1 MVKKPFKYTHVGRL
15 PEDWD
20 CLQAIEVIDEISMG
34 PFGSDITVS
43 NFVSSGVPVLNGYN
57 VSQIML
63 IDKFQNFVTPKKA
76 KELKKAVA
84 HRGDIIVTHRG
95 TIGQVSYIPDSSAYS
110 EYVISQS
117 QFRVHFNDKRVNSH
131 FLVSY
136 LLSPIGQKYLL
147 ETKGHTGVP
156 ALAQPTTNFR
166 RLWIPLPEIAE
177 QVAIAEALSNVDSL
191 ISSLQ
196 KLIEKK
202 KAIKQGAMQELLT
215 SKKRLPGFS
224 TEWSQ
229 ATFGD
234 LFDFLPTNAFT
245 RDQMTDTGTIQNV
258 HYGDILTKY
267 GACLD
272 MANTDVPY
280 LLETV
285 SVRKYSESSY
295 AREGDVIIADTA
307 EDSTVGKCVELVNV
321 HGKVLSGQHTM
332 LCRPKA
338 TFAPKF
344 LGYYMNAECFHNQM
358 LPFITGIKVSSIS
371 KANISTLVLKYPT
384 LVEEQQAI
392 AQVFSD
398 MDNEIAQ
405 LEKKLAK
412 YQQIKQG
419 MMQELL
425 TGRIRLVDA
434 DRKEQPKTQILQE
447 RQPAH
452 NQHFDDAVMIAGI
465 VNAFYSEKYPLGRK
479 KVQKLLYLVRRK
491 EQADISAFHKKA
503 AGPYADEVRYKG
515 GEPIAQKNKYIQ
527 VKRSEKGSRFEKGVQ
542 MQQAMAYLQEWG
554 KQADIDW
561 LVSQF
566 QYTSVDELELLA
578 TVDMA
583 ICDLRREGKEISV
596 ASIKGLIRSNKEWRD
611 KLKKTYFRDSDI
623 QRAIK
628 KCQDLFES

>member
-1 MVKKPFKYTHVGRL
+1 MVRKGWKQVTLGDIALFQGGSQPPLSFFSSQKKAGYIRLVQIRDYKTDKYATYIPEKLAKRFCKQDDIMIGRYGPPIFQILRGIEGAYNVALIKAL
-15 PEDWD
+15 PQGVDKEFLYHTLKREDLFQYID
-20 CLQAIEVIDEISMG
+20 LLSRRTSGQTGVDLTNLKAFELSIPVLTDEQAAIAKAL
-34 PFGSDITVS
+34 SDID
-43 NFVSSGVPVLNGYN
+43 G
-57 VSQIML
+57 
-63 IDKFQNFVTPKKA
+63 
-76 KELKKAVA
+76 
-84 HRGDIIVTHRG
+84 
-95 TIGQVSYIPDSSAYS
+95 
-110 EYVISQS
+110 
-117 QFRVHFNDKRVNSH
+117 
-131 FLVSY
+131 
-136 LLSPIGQKYLL
+136 
-147 ETKGHTGVP
+147 
-156 ALAQPTTNFR
+156 
-166 RLWIPLPEIAE
+166 
-177 QVAIAEALSNVDSL
+177 L

-202 KAIKQGAMQELLT
+202 KAIKQGTMQELLT
-215 SKKRLPGFS
+215 GKKRLPGFS
-224 TEWSQ
+224 VEWTQ
-229 ATFGD
+229 APFGD

-272 MANTDVPY
+272 MANTGVPY

-285 SVRKYSESSY
+285 SVRKYSEPSY
-295 AREGDVIIADTA
+295 VREGDVIIADTA

-332 LCRPKA
+332 LCRPKV

-344 LGYYMNAECFHNQM
+344 LGYYMNAECFHNQI

-371 KANISTLVLKYPT
+371 KANISMLVLKYPT

-412 YQQIKQG
+412 YQQINQG

-527 VKRSEKGSRFEKGVQ
+527 VKRNEKGSRFEKGVQ
-542 MQQAMAYLQEWG
+542 MQQALTYLQDWG

-566 QYTSVDELELLA
+566 QYTSVNELELLA

-596 ASIKGLIRSNKEWRD
+596 ASIKDLIHSNKEWRD
-611 KLKKTYFRDSDI
+611 KLKKAYFKDADI

-628 KCQDLFES
+628 RCQQLFEG

>member
-1 MVKKPFKYTHVGRL
+1 MVKKHWIPGHL
-15 PEDWD
+15 ND
-20 CLQAIEVIDEISMG
+20 VIDSLVAGVSVNSGEDDTSGNFFILKTSAISKG
-34 PFGSDITVS
+34 KL
-43 NFVSSGVPVLNGYN
+43 NFSEKKPVLPREVARLKCSLRKETILISRMNTPELVGECAYVPCDDPQIYLPDRIWQTN
-57 VSQIML
+57 FKKDVDVS
-63 IDKFQNFVTPKKA
+63 A
-76 KELKKAVA
+76 KWL
-84 HRGDIIVTHRG
+84 
-95 TIGQVSYIPDSSAYS
+95 
-110 EYVISQS
+110 
-117 QFRVHFNDKRVNSH
+117 N
-131 FLVSY
+131 Y
-136 LLSPIGQKYLL
+136 LLSSKKYRSLIQNCATGTSNSMKNISKEQLL
-147 ETKGHTGVP
+147 GLEILYP
-156 ALAQPTTNFR
+156 SFR
-166 RLWIPLPEIAE
+166 E
-177 QVAIAEALSNVDSL
+177 QTSIAEALSDIDSL

-215 SKKRLPGFS
+215 GQKRFLGFS
-224 TEWSQ
+224 GEWETRKVGELCSIVTKQTGFDYTSTIKPNLIEHPQSNALPMIQTKNFEGRKFNFSTDYYIPTDIAKEFDKIVLDTVCLLFSIVGASVGNIGLFPGDKVAFCGGAIGIAKFYHEIDAIYAFYYFLSESGQQQIRNVTKGGAQ
-229 ATFGD
+229 ATVTIED
-234 LFDFLPTNAFT
+234 IREFT
-245 RDQMTDTGTIQNV
+245 I
-258 HYGDILTKY
+258 
-267 GACLD
+267 
-272 MANTDVPY
+272 PY
-280 LLETV
+280 PNLKE
-285 SVRKYSESSY
+285 R
-295 AREGDVIIADTA
+295 
-307 EDSTVGKCVELVNV
+307 
-321 HGKVLSGQHTM
+321 
-332 LCRPKA
+332 
-338 TFAPKF
+338 
-344 LGYYMNAECFHNQM
+344 
-358 LPFITGIKVSSIS
+358 
-371 KANISTLVLKYPT
+371 TL
-384 LVEEQQAI
+384 I
-392 AQVFSD
+392 AQTLSD
-398 MDNEIAQ
+398 MDNEIEQ

-434 DRKEQPKTQILQE
+434 DRKKQPKTQILQE

-527 VKRSEKGSRFEKGVQ
+527 VKMQ

>member
-1 MVKKPFKYTHVGRL
+1 MVKKLFKYTHVGRL

-76 KELKKAVA
+76 KKLKKAVA

-177 QVAIAEALSNVDSL
+177 QVAIAEALSDVDSL

-202 KAIKQGAMQELLT
+202 RAIKQGTMQELLT
-215 SKKRLPGFS
+215 GKKRLPGFS
-224 TEWSQ
+224 VEWSQ
-229 ATFGD
+229 APFGD

-280 LLETV
+280 LLESV
-285 SVRKYSESSY
+285 SVRKYSESSHV
-295 AREGDVIIADTA
+295 REGDVIIADTA
-307 EDSTVGKCVELVNV
+307 EDSTVGKCVEIVNV

-332 LCRPKA
+332 LCRPKIA
-338 TFAPKF
+338 FAPKF
-344 LGYYMNAECFHNQM
+344 LGYYMNAECFHNQKLEDSLEALRALCEPVAPPKDM
-358 LPFITGIKVSSIS
+358 VDYYHYFCGANTEAFDLDELEENMPKREQLYNLSATALRAFGEVSGELQEKYHYTVEQIKALEREVTYYIKVRDDVRLASGDYVDLKKYDPDMRHLIDTYLSADPS
-371 KANISTLVLKYPT
+371 RVLTSFGGAT
-384 LVEEQQAI
+384 LVE
-392 AQVFSD
+392 
-398 MDNEIAQ
+398 M
-405 LEKKLAK
+405 
-412 YQQIKQG
+412 
-419 MMQELL
+419 
-425 TGRIRLVDA
+425 LVDNGISA
-434 DRKEQPKTQILQE
+434 LKDMPASTPKEQE
-447 RQPAH
+447 
-452 NQHFDDAVMIAGI
+452 AVAETIENNI
-465 VNAFYSEKYPLGRK
+465 
-479 KVQKLLYLVRRK
+479 
-491 EQADISAFHKKA
+491 
-503 AGPYADEVRYKG
+503 
-515 GEPIAQKNKYIQ
+515 
-527 VKRSEKGSRFEKGVQ
+527 
-542 MQQAMAYLQEWG
+542 
-554 KQADIDW
+554 
-561 LVSQF
+561 
-566 QYTSVDELELLA
+566 
-578 TVDMA
+578 
-583 ICDLRREGKEISV
+583 GKEN
-596 ASIKGLIRSNKEWRD
+596 AGLYERVI
-611 KLKKTYFRDSDI
+611 
-623 QRAIK
+623 
-628 KCQDLFES
+628 